1 MAYSGGASGNNA
13 AFRVNEKS
21 DEIAENEYFIH
32 QASAYANENENSM
45 GSGLGIKLNNI

>member
-32 QASAYANENENSM
+32 QASAYAM
-45 GSGLGIKLNNI
+45 KMKIKWAQDWE